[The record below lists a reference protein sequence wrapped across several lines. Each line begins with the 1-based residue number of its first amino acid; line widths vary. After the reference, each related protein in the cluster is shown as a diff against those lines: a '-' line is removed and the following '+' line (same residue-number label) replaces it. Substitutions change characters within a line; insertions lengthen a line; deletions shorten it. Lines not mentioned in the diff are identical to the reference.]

1 MKNDEIKRANRR
13 ALPKYLL
20 VICLSAVFGGV
31 LGLASGIAGAVGLGE
46 WVRTTLASGLR
57 AAAPWGIP
65 VTSGVLLG
73 AGVWLYGSARKLC
86 DGWDG
91 EDEAV
96 ADRVEGKLNAV
107 LLLTTLALVAD
118 FFFLAVSTVYDWETP
133 LFTLGIVGEMLL
145 SCWGLVVLQQKTVDL
160 TKRINPEKTVSA
172 YDMKFHKKW
181 LESCDEAERAQIGQ
195 AAYKSYRTVSNVCLW
210 LWVGL
215 LVLNIVF
222 GFGLLPMAVV
232 LTIWAVGQ
240 VSYILE
246 CIRLG
251 KRA

>member
-20 VICLSAVFGGV
+20 VILLASVFGGV
-31 LGLASGIAGAVGLGE
+31 LGFGAAFAGAVGLGA
-46 WVRTTLASGLR
+46 WVRTALAGLLT
-57 AAAPWGIP
+57 AVAPWGIP
-65 VTSGVLLG
+65 VSSAALLG
-73 AGVWLYGSARKLC
+73 VSLGLYRSAKKLC

-96 ADRVEGKLNAV
+96 ADQVEKKLNGV

-118 FFFLAVSTVYDWETP
+118 FFFLAVGTVYDRETP
-133 LFTLGIVGEMLL
+133 LFSLVVVGEMLL
-145 SCWGLVVLQQKTVDL
+145 SCWLLVVLQQKTVDM

-172 YDMKFHKKW
+172 YDVKFHKKW
-181 LESCDEAERAQIGQ
+181 LESCDEAERQQIGQ
-195 AAYKSYRTVSNVCLW
+195 AAYKSYRATSNACLW

-215 LVLNIVF
+215 LVLNFIF
-222 GFGLLPMAVV
+222 DFGLLPMAAV
-232 LTIWAVGQ
+232 LAIWAVLQ

-246 CIRLG
+246 CMRMG
-251 KRA
+251 RGA